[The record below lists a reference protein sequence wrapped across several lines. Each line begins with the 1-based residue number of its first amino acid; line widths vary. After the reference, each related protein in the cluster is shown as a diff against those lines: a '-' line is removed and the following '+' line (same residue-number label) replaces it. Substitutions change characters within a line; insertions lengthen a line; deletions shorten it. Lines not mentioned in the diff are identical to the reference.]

1 MTEYNVIALSQV
13 ALWKSSESF
22 RIKDASIY
30 IFKNTCWMELLWM
43 QHQWSKNGLCWLSRD
58 YNSKDSSF
66 YLLCLTASSQTAW
79 INLGINMLP
88 VYLERITVLSALG
101 DQFISRF
108 NSAWYDRPQLLS
120 QASYL
125 QSMPW
130 FNEYMFS
137 SLSKPHTELHTAGTQ
152 DI

>member
-1 MTEYNVIALSQV
+1 MPAYILLKTHVEWN
-13 ALWKSSESF
+13 WCEC
-22 RIKDASIY
+22 SI
-30 IFKNTCWMELLWM
+30 NEVRMV
-43 QHQWSKNGLCWLSRD
+43 SAVLSRD
-58 YNSKDSSF
+58 YNSKGSSF

-79 INLGINMLP
+79 INFGINMLHI
-88 VYLERITVLSALG
+88 YLERITVLSALG
-101 DQFISRF
+101 DRFISRF
-108 NSAWYDRPQLLS
+108 NSARYDRPQLSS

-137 SLSKPHTELHTAGTQ
+137 SLSKQHTELHTAGTQ